1 MVLITEFESS
11 PKASAWSV
19 RWVVPMSHLKWE
31 KKIPSINEFFYYL
44 KDLILYQILI
54 FTLKVFIEAYLT

>member
-1 MVLITEFESS
+1 MSC
-11 PKASAWSV
+11 PH
-19 RWVVPMSHLKWE
+19 VPSQKK

-44 KDLILYQILI
+44 KDLILYQIPI